1 MLILLHFTDPT
12 SEGRSVVM
20 NFGNDKHSFNC
31 WLSAI
36 RMGIFG
42 RKKLK
47 DSFEGLSTAAAIS
60 PVSSKSKEGGGLGD
74 FRLFSKFG
82 KLRLMAG
89 GGTKKSEAIDMPR
102 ATSDPASLT
111 NQPMA
116 SSFVSMPGESE
127 LHLDLDLLLTF
138 GTKKPNLKNFY
149 LVLIY

>member
-36 RMGIFG
+36 RMGIFS

-47 DSFEGLSTAAAIS
+47 DSFEGLSTAAANS
-60 PVSSKSKEGGGLGD
+60 PVSSKSKEGVGLGD

-89 GGTKKSEAIDMPR
+89 KKSEAIDMPR

-127 LHLDLDLLLTF
+127 YLDHKNPHYELDL
-138 GTKKPNLKNFY
+138 GK
-149 LVLIY
+149 

>member
-1 MLILLHFTDPT
+1 MHKVIRDTATNVIMLILLHFTAPT

-47 DSFEGLSTAAAIS
+47 DSFEGLSNAAANS
-60 PVSSKSKEGGGLGD
+60 PVSSKSKEGVGLGD

-89 GGTKKSEAIDMPR
+89 GG
-102 ATSDPASLT
+102 
-111 NQPMA
+111 
-116 SSFVSMPGESE
+116 
-127 LHLDLDLLLTF
+127 
-138 GTKKPNLKNFY
+138 GTKNNLTTSK
-149 LVLIY
+149 LEEESIQVG